1 MTGEIYRKEILP
13 YYLMV
18 TDGCGVSAE
27 YIDNSF
33 PTELEPYEIA
43 YNLKMKQKDSFAYA
57 CVGNYVTSAVLVAVD
72 RCLNGRKAKSEYIK
86 KPILNNMASDKEDKI
101 RAEREK
107 FVASLMAM
115 KANFEMNHPKKE
127 G

>member
-13 YYLMV
+13 YYLMI
-18 TDGCGVSAE
+18 TDGCRINTE
-27 YIDNSF
+27 YIDNSC

-72 RCLNGRKAKSEYIK
+72 HCLNGRKAKSEYT
-86 KPILNNMASDKEDKI
+86 KERAIQDESKI
-101 RAEREK
+101 SENYRSNEQCAVYE
-107 FVASLMAM
+107 M
-115 KANFEMNHPKKE
+115 KQRINLLRSNGLPESPD
-127 G
+127 

>member
-13 YYLMV
+13 YYLMI
-18 TDGCGVSAE
+18 TDGCGINTE
-27 YIDNSF
+27 YIDNSC

-72 RCLNGRKAKSEYIK
+72 HCLNGRKAKYEYTKERVIQDESKISENYRS
-86 KPILNNMASDKEDKI
+86 NEQCAVYE
-101 RAEREK
+101 
-107 FVASLMAM
+107 M
-115 KANFEMNHPKKE
+115 KQRINLLRSNGLPESPD
-127 G
+127 